1 MLGKR
6 DYAYRERELP
16 KSLLLILKPK
26 ALYFRSQSVCTDS
39 RVL

>member
-1 MLGKR
+1 MFGKR
-6 DYAYRERELP
+6 GYTYRKRELP

-26 ALYFRSQSVCTDS
+26 ALYFGAQRVRTDC